1 MVQAFSLGVWE
12 VDLCEGSLL
21 YIEFQ
26 DTQGFRETLSQN
38 KRKMKQA
45 ATLKWL
51 HLLEE
56 RVK

>member
-1 MVQAFSLGVWE
+1 MQAFSLRVWE
-12 VDLCEGSLL
+12 ADICEGSLL

-26 DTQGFRETLSQN
+26 DTLGFRETLSQN
-38 KRKMKQA
+38 KIKTKQA
-45 ATLKWL
+45 ADLKWL